1 MLTHLSVNNFTLVE
15 SLDLE
20 LEAGLTV
27 ITGETGAGKSILLG
41 ALGLAIGE
49 RSDTDKVRDQAG
61 KAEVH
66 ASFDISAITAAQQWL
81 SASDLAGEQNQGEC
95 ILRRSVSA
103 EGRSRAFI
111 NGRPVPLQQLKSLAS
126 LLINIH
132 GQNEHQS
139 LLNKEHHRTL
149 LDGYANNQDLL
160 KQIKQSYR
168 FWQGLKQSYN
178 ELRDNA
184 EEVTARHQLLSYQV
198 SELDELGLEAKEIEK
213 LEQEQ
218 AQLASAEDTLIKCQ
232 QLASL
237 CDGEELGQ
245 SLREGLNRALS
256 LLGEISNKSQ
266 TLTNSEELLG
276 NALIQVDEASAEID
290 HHINEFNA
298 DPERLFEIEQ
308 RLSTAYDISRKHR
321 VQPQELHTLHVN
333 LSEELDK
340 LNGSGSDLDALEQ
353 EVNQALSAYQVAAKK
368 LSAKRLKAAKKLS
381 QEINQQ
387 LQDLAMENAKLTIEN
402 QTLNN
407 PSTKGLEDIEFL
419 ISTNPGQPQRPLGK
433 VASGGE
439 LSRVSLAIQVVVA
452 QTSANTTLV
461 FDEVDVGIGGATA
474 DVVGRLLRELGS
486 QSQVLCVTHLPQV
499 ASKGHQH
506 LQVSKQTHKARAQ
519 STLTKLAQDNKI
531 QEVARMLGGEEITAQ
546 ALAHAEEMI
555 SS

>member
-49 RSDTDKVRDQAG
+49 RSDTDKIRDQAG

-66 ASFDISAITAAQQWL
+66 ACFDISTITAAQKWL
-81 SASDLAGEQNQGEC
+81 STSDLAGEQNQSEC

-111 NGRPVPLQQLKSLAS
+111 NGRPVPLQQLKSLAA

-149 LDGYANNQDLL
+149 LDDYANNQDLL
-160 KQIKQSYR
+160 KQVKQSYR
-168 FWQGLKQSYN
+168 FWQGLKQSYT

-198 SELDELGLEAKEIEK
+198 SELDELGLEAQEVEQ

-218 AQLASAEDTLIKCQ
+218 VQLASAEDTLIKCQ

-245 SLREGLNRALS
+245 SLREGLNRAMS
-256 LLGEISNKSQ
+256 LLSEISNKSE
-266 TLTNSEELLG
+266 TLRNSEELLS

-290 HHINEFNA
+290 QHINDFTA

-321 VQPQELHTLHVN
+321 VQPHELHTLHAN

-353 EVNQALSAYQVAAKK
+353 EVKQALSAYQAAAKK
-368 LSAKRLKAAKKLS
+368 LSIKRLKAAKKLS

-387 LQDLAMENAKLTIEN
+387 LQDLAMENAKLTIES
-402 QTLNN
+402 QSLNS

-419 ISTNPGQPQRPLGK
+419 ISTNPGQPQRSLGK

-506 LQVSKQTHKARAQ
+506 LQVSKQTNKTKAQ
-519 STLTKLAQDNKI
+519 STLAKLSQDNKI